1 MRRTVASGFHEVR
14 REGGRE
20 GGGGERGREGG
31 RRGGRETGRER
42 GRGDRMRRRTREWE
56 NKGMGEQEVWSQ
68 QEFLLHRWPNCW
80 RPTASV
86 WPLATSNY

>member
-1 MRRTVASGFHEVR
+1 MRK
-14 REGGRE
+14 RENERE
-20 GGGGERGREGG
+20 KRKEKGEEK
-31 RRGGRETGRER
+31 
-42 GRGDRMRRRTREWE
+42 D
-56 NKGMGEQEVWSQ
+56 KGMGEQGVWSE